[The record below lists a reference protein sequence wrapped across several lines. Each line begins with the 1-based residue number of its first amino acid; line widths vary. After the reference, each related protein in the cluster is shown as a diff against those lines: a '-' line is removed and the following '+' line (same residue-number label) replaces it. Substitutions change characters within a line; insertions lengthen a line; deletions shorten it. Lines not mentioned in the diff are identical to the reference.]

1 MPPSWRARPLGAASG
16 KRAAGDDESMF
27 GTESALVSV
36 EAACYGGCAEALLL
50 AYPNSYR
57 QSRCANYVA
66 GGGCV

>member
-1 MPPSWRARPLGAASG
+1 
-16 KRAAGDDESMF
+16 MF
-27 GTESALVSV
+27 GTESALLTV
-36 EAACYGGCAEALLL
+36 EAACYGECAEALSL